1 MVRCCT
7 KGRGRTREF
16 LVTSFFYHRKFCCC
30 WMKKNDFFFV
40 ISLNWNRKSFKDEKM
55 LNTTNEE
62 IYWEETRRGC
72 TQLIGLFSK
81 NILFSLKALWTEASG
96 EAKNKARFNVNL
108 TKYEQALLSIDK
120 YWSALNKGKCL
131 SLIYFICFWIQSSYR
146 HFSIMNIIII
156 IIIDENIKEAWNP
169 HQSWNV
175 FFVLRWRGINNK
187 SNNAEFLSVE

>member
-1 MVRCCT
+1 
-7 KGRGRTREF
+7 
-16 LVTSFFYHRKFCCC
+16 
-30 WMKKNDFFFV
+30 MKKNEFFFV

-55 LNTTNEE
+55 LNTMNEE

-81 NILFSLKALWTEASG
+81 NIFFSLKALWTEV
-96 EAKNKARFNVNL
+96 KNKARFNVNPCS
-108 TKYEQALLSIDK
+108 ALLSIDK

-146 HFSIMNIIII
+146 HFSIII